1 MSLFIVCTSPE
12 LLLVMVMILL
22 LHDPMNGARG
32 AEVVVVLRAFAELSF
47 FSLVVAHAEV
57 ATNVMIVSD
66 LLKVD
71 AQIAIVA

>member
-1 MSLFIVCTSPE
+1 
-12 LLLVMVMILL
+12 
-22 LHDPMNGARG
+22 MNGARG

-47 FSLVVAHAEV
+47 FSLVVAHVEV